1 MCIRDRYERPYLS
14 SCLSRQLLSYVKK
27 MKAAFLSL
35 ALPALS
41 LAAQVTFTNTR
52 RLLFDV
58 DGEQIDAY
66 GSKINC
72 MLDPLTLRDSS
83 LMMMQTS
90 MDHTTSMAI
99 ASLLRV

>member
-1 MCIRDRYERPYLS
+1 MGASNNEGLWYGYVSTSFLS
-14 SCLSRQLLSYVKK
+14 SHLAFHGIFESQLK
-27 MKAAFLSL
+27 MKAEFLFL

-66 GSKINC
+66 GSKINRTLYPFL
-72 MLDPLTLRDSS
+72 LDSFPLMT
-83 LMMMQTS
+83 
-90 MDHTTSMAI
+90 I
-99 ASLLRV
+99 